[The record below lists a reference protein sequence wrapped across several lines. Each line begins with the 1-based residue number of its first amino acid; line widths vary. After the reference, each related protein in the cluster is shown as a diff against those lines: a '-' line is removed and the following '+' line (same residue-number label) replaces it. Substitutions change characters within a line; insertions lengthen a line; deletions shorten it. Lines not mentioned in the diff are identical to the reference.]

1 MNLVFFYQ
9 KEVLL
14 FIYLIIRAT
23 FVPEQSE
30 SDPKTDKNGIK
41 KTDILTKKVKLS
53 C

>member
-14 FIYLIIRAT
+14 FIYLIIRAR
-23 FVPEQSE
+23 FVPAQIEIV
-30 SDPKTDKNGIK
+30 PKTDRSGIK